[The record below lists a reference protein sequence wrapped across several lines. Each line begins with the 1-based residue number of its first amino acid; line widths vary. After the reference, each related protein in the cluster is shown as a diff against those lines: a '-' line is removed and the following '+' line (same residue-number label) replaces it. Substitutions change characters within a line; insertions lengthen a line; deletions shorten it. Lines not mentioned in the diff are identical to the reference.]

1 MRTQVNHAAAVMAA
15 ALLLGLAGGAGA
27 ADAAPAAAAAAPDR
41 EAYRPRQDV
50 VEKDA
55 QTKVIDGVEYR
66 LFWADDFDGTA
77 LDAGRWQPRFPKP
90 KASFDSAA
98 RILRTHDETFLDG
111 EGNLVVAMRA
121 LKRDEALPY
130 AVDDA
135 MRAAIAAVAED
146 QWISTTNSLVA
157 TTRFRYG
164 YIEVRWKPAT
174 VAGPGFCVW
183 FPYTYD
189 GTPRTTEIDIFEGTL
204 YARGS
209 KVDYKSSTIHFYP
222 GGWKER
228 SEIERVHNYMSFQR
242 TRPAEFTTEDVQA
255 LLGDI
260 ILSRRD
266 FRYDP
271 ASPRL
276 IDNSA
281 DGQTRVV
288 YYHGDDDRFLF
299 DDGQYHTVAL
309 LWTPERYT
317 FFYDHEAIG
326 SLDQG
331 ISHMP
336 QQLILSLRRMGGD
349 MWLDTTI
356 GIVADPGRADPRRT
370 PGRTLVDY
378 VRVYKLPEDIAAI
391 QAEAAAAAAPPSP
404 AEALRKAIVQRLA
417 TAAVS
422 LPEGKTGIGDA
433 EITVDFD
440 AAPDGWPQVVLPLQG
455 TAPLAC
461 KGVSAEV
468 TYLAE
473 DGANLALSMAVP
485 DWQKAGVAGA
495 SRWIYLVPGQPTTCA
510 LAFETQTAPDGAVA
524 LRLALKAPTQAHRLR
539 LRDLRLIPAE

>member
-1 MRTQVNHAAAVMAA
+1 
-15 ALLLGLAGGAGA
+15 
-27 ADAAPAAAAAAPDR
+27 
-41 EAYRPRQDV
+41 
-50 VEKDA
+50 
-55 QTKVIDGVEYR
+55 
-66 LFWADDFDGTA
+66 
-77 LDAGRWQPRFPKP
+77 
-90 KASFDSAA
+90 
-98 RILRTHDETFLDG
+98 
-111 EGNLVVAMRA
+111 
-121 LKRDEALPY
+121 
-130 AVDDA
+130 
-135 MRAAIAAVAED
+135 
-146 QWISTTNSLVA
+146 
-157 TTRFRYG
+157 
-164 YIEVRWKPAT
+164 
-174 VAGPGFCVW
+174 
-183 FPYTYD
+183 PYTYD

-222 GGWKER
+222 GGWKDR
-228 SEIERVHNYMSFQR
+228 SELPKVHNYLSFQR
-242 TRPAEFTTEDVQA
+242 TRPAGFTAEDMQA
-255 LLGDI
+255 LLGDV
-260 ILSRRD
+260 ILNRRD

-271 ASPRL
+271 ANPRL

-288 YYHGDDDRFLF
+288 YLHGDDDRFLF

-331 ISHMP
+331 ISHTP

-349 MWLDTTI
+349 MWLDETT

-404 AEALRKAIVQRLA
+404 AEALRKAIIQRLA

-422 LPEGKTGIGDA
+422 LPEGTTGIGDA

-440 AAPDGWPQVVLPLQG
+440 DAPEGWPQVVLPLQG

-461 KGVSAEV
+461 RGVSAEV

-485 DWQKAGVAGA
+485 TWQKAGVEGT
-495 SRWIYLVPGQPTTCA
+495 SRWFYLVPGQPTTCA
-510 LAFETQTAPDGAVA
+510 LAFETQTAPDGAVG
-524 LRLALKAPTQAHRLR
+524 LRLALKTPAQAHRVR
-539 LRDLRLIPAE
+539 LRELRLIPAE